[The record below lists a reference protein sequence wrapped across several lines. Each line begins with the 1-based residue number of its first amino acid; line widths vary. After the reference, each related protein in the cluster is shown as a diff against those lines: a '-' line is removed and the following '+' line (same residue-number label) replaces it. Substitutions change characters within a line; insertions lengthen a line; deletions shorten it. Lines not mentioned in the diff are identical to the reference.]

1 MRGCWVSVRATIIAT
16 VLTTAELAVARLVNH
31 SESEVLVIIEVV
43 QDRVVILVRAL
54 VLEDLRVARTTDLKT

>member
-1 MRGCWVSVRATIIAT
+1 MRGCWVSVMATIIAT

-54 VLEDLRVARTTDLKT
+54 VLEDLRVARTKDLKT